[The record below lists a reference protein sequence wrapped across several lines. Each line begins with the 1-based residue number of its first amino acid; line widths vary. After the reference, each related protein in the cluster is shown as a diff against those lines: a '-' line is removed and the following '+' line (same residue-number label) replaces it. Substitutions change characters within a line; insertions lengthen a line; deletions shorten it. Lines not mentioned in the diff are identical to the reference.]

1 MKRAILALGLAL
13 TLMVG
18 TVHAEAIGA
27 AGTASTASQ
36 TVTINAP
43 SIIVHNDSTSLSLWV
58 RVFWEGETP
67 ADATAA
73 VPSVEIKYGEAYQ
86 FQKSMSIK
94 AVSLITASSTVAYR
108 IVSF

>member
-1 MKRAILALGLAL
+1 MKRVILVLALALAFVPGLAY
-13 TLMVG
+13 
-18 TVHAEAIGA
+18 AEAVGSS
-27 AGTASTASQ
+27 GTASTSSV
-36 TVTINAP
+36 TVTVNAP

-67 ADATAA
+67 AAATAA

>member
-1 MKRAILALGLAL
+1 MKRAILALALVLAL
-13 TLMVG
+13 VPCLT
-18 TVHAEAIGA
+18 HAEAVGA
-27 AGTASTASQ
+27 AGTASSASA

-43 SIIVHNDSTSLSLWV
+43 SVIVHNDSTSVSIWV

-67 ADATAA
+67 AAATAA

-86 FQKSMSIK
+86 FNKSMSIK
-94 AVSLITASSTVAYR
+94 AVSLITASDTAAYR